1 MLYHP
6 GKTALCASMLLLC
19 RILGAQQLTG
29 SISGTVA
36 DKSGSPIAGAAV
48 QLVSETTGASREGGT
63 DAEGSFQFPA
73 IAAGMDRR
81 SVKHPGCKDY
91 ERRESELT
99 PHHRLA

>member
-36 DKSGSPIAGAAV
+36 DKSGSPIVGASI
-48 QLVSETTGASREGGT
+48 QLVSETTGASREGGS
-63 DAEGSFQFPA
+63 DAEGTFQFPA
-73 IAAGMDRR
+73 IAAGMVPDCRATPALHT
-81 SVKHPGCKDY
+81 SQPMK
-91 ERRESELT
+91 T
-99 PHHRLA
+99 PHQPHPP